1 MALMN
6 PPKQVL
12 TADGM
17 PKMESGEIERIKQL
31 LQPLFV
37 RTGVIKAMVFGS
49 LATGKGSKRSDLDLM
64 IVKDT
69 DRRFFDR
76 YEEFSSV
83 IDVVRD
89 RAVDMLIYTPRELER
104 ISHRPFIKRILKE
117 GIVLYEH

>member
-1 MALMN
+1 M
-6 PPKQVL
+6 Q
-12 TADGM
+12 
-17 PKMESGEIERIKQL
+17 KMEFGEIERIKQL
-31 LQPLFV
+31 LQPLFA
-37 RTGVIKAMVFGS
+37 RTGVIKAVLFGS
-49 LATGKGSKRSDLDLM
+49 LATGKESKRSDLDLM

-83 IDVVRD
+83 NVLVRD
-89 RAVDMLIYTPRELER
+89 RAVEMLIYTPLELER